1 MSITSETRRESYK
14 AVLLT
19 LNERQR
25 NVLNVLTECG
35 NMTAQEVAS
44 ELHLRDITPSDE
56 RNFAAPRLTEL
67 ADVGLVRA
75 IGKKPCYKSGRRVT
89 VWAIV
94 KDEAEEADKKDR
106 NR

>member
-25 NVLNVLTECG
+25 NVLNILTDCG
-35 NMTAQEVAS
+35 SMTAQEVAF
-44 ELHLRDITPSDE
+44 ELQLREITPSDE

-67 ADVGLVRA
+67 SDAGLVRA
-75 IGKKPCYKSGRRVT
+75 VGKKPCYKSGRRVT

-94 KDEAEEADKKDR
+94 SAEEDY
-106 NR
+106 

>member
-1 MSITSETRRESYK
+1 MSITSETRRESYQ

-25 NVLNVLTECG
+25 NVLTVLEECG
-35 NMTAQEVAS
+35 DMTAQEVAF
-44 ELHLRDITPSDE
+44 ELHLREITPSDE

-67 ADVGLVRA
+67 ADLGLVQA

-89 VWAIV
+89 VWTAV
-94 KDEAEEADKKDR
+94 SRKDEDNDKDS
-106 NR
+106 